1 MNITIAKAILYGP
14 PKVGKTIVMK
24 RLLGEKFNHSHSPST
39 TIDAPV
45 TVPVYKNLKT
55 ASVLVGEWKAQEN
68 WEETL
73 QICLNYLSESA
84 TLSSPDEPTP
94 TDPPLSFDSTA
105 TGPPDITFPNY
116 QETPTLSDPVS
127 SLIQSCLSEGNW
139 KDLSERLKYIEN
151 ATLLQM
157 IDVGGQPE
165 FHEILPLLLNGP
177 ALYLLFLNLTQ
188 NVDELYTYKYRYKDK
203 SSSRVYRC
211 QLTTQEVLH
220 RVLSSTASSC
230 SQKSAAMLIGTY
242 LDKFKKKHCHESD
255 SDEVVKAKV
264 KKKVESSLKEL
275 TSYHEIGILKK
286 FYDEES
292 DDEHILLPVNN
303 ISGTFEAE
311 IKPLQ
316 DHIKQALISM
326 KRSQQ
331 KQPLPTK
338 WALFYFLLRDFPK
351 RKGGNRFC
359 TLEHASK
366 IAKGLQIEGE
376 EVKEA
381 LKYIHQCF
389 GSVLFYHDVF
399 DDDGTRYVLCDPNV
413 ILKPIADLVV
423 SCFGSNSFLR
433 DTGLIDYRTLSDL
446 YKGSV
451 PLNYLIALLQK
462 RFIISQKVQTDE
474 DVHYFVP
481 SLLHVRDKTEE
492 INPPVCSEVA
502 PLLLTFVLP
511 QGQREIRYVP
521 PGLFSALL
529 VELSSTQMWSLETGK
544 KKRYKSEESF
554 IFGDDK
560 ECTRVQLLA
569 QPYWLEVQILEHP
582 VPLLCAKIFQS
593 IRYGIEKIKSNDSML
608 QDYLKSVELEI
619 GFYCPNSHYA
629 RQRNP
634 TQMECTSDCPRKLND
649 LDTTHEIWFS
659 SMYNN
664 Y

>member
-1 MNITIAKAILYGP
+1 MNITVAKAILYGP
-14 PKVGKTIVMK
+14 PEVGKTTLMK

-45 TVPVYKNLKT
+45 TVPVYKNFKN

-84 TLSSPDEPTP
+84 TLSSPDE
-94 TDPPLSFDSTA
+94 LKVIYVEISFDSTV
-105 TGPPDITFPNY
+105 TGTQKMSVY
-116 QETPTLSDPVS
+116 QEIRNSSCLVT

-139 KDLSERLKYIEN
+139 KDLSERLKNIED

-177 ALYLLFLNLTQ
+177 ALYLLFLSLAQ
-188 NVDELYTYKYRYKDK
+188 NVDELYTYRYRYEVK
-203 SSSRVYRC
+203 SSSPVYNC
-211 QLTTQEVLH
+211 QLTTREVLH
-220 RVLSSTASSC
+220 RILSCTASSC
-230 SQKSAAMLIGTY
+230 SQESAAMLIGTY
-242 LDKFKKKHCHESD
+242 LDVFKKKHCQESD
-255 SDEVVKAKV
+255 GDEVVKAKV
-264 KKKVESSLKEL
+264 KEKVESSLEEL

-331 KQPLPTK
+331 KQSLPTK

-359 TLEHASK
+359 TLEDASR
-366 IAKGLQIEGE
+366 IAKSLQIEGE

-462 RFIISQKVQTDE
+462 RFIISQKVQTDQ

-481 SLLHVRDKTEE
+481 SLLCVRDKTEE

-544 KKRYKSEESF
+544 KIRYKGEESF
-554 IFGDDK
+554 IFEDDK

-582 VPLLCAKIFQS
+582 VPQFCAKIFEI
-593 IRYGIEKIKSNDSML
+593 IRDGIEKIRSKL
-608 QDYLKSVELEI
+608 QDYLKSVKLEI

-634 TQMECTSDCPRKLND
+634 TQMECTSDCLHKLND
-649 LDTTHEIWFS
+649 LNTTHKIWFS
-659 SMYNN
+659 SM
-664 Y
+664 